1 MGHIHSNSEYDFT
14 VSAVIVHN
22 SKVLMLFHRKLQLWL
37 EPAGHVELTET
48 PIEALYREV
57 QEETGLSGEHLTLIS
72 PHTANQNFERDD
84 VNKGEPTP
92 FDVESHPV
100 GGEGHRHVDFGY
112 ILASD
117 TDKIVIEEDAAEQL
131 QWMTL
136 GEIERL
142 SPMPKIIYSRARY
155 ALQLIQEHQS

>member
-14 VSAVIVHN
+14 VSAVIVHGT
-22 SKVLMLFHRKLQLWL
+22 KILMLFHRKLQLWL
-37 EPAGHVELTET
+37 TPAGHVELTET

-57 QEETGLSGEHLTLIS
+57 QEESGLSREHLTLVS
-72 PHTANQNFERDD
+72 AQTANQSFERDD
-84 VNKGEPTP
+84 ANKGEPVP

-100 GGEGHRHVDFGY
+100 GTEGHRHVDFGY
-112 ILASD
+112 VLQSN
-117 TDKIVIEEDAAEQL
+117 TDEIVREEDAAEQL

-136 GEIERL
+136 DEIEQL
-142 SPMPKIIYSRARY
+142 SPMPKIIHSRARY